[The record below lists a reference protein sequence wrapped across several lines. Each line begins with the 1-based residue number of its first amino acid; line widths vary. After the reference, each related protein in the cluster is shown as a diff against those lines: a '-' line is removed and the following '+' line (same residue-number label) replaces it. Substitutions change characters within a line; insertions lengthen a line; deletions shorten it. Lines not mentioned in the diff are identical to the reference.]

1 MNMTMELSRMKPLRI
16 FPVLLAFVL
25 LAPLSALAEN
35 STTAGRFTVHYNA
48 FTTSTLT
55 PDVAKA
61 YGIQRS
67 NRRGMLNVSII
78 EEKEGATSASVK
90 GRVAVKM
97 VALTGQSTALPMREI
112 KDQKAVYY
120 IGEFPVQSEEKI
132 NFVIEATPEGS
143 DETFVV
149 RMEQQFFGN

>member
-1 MNMTMELSRMKPLRI
+1 MNMTMETPRMKPFRI

-25 LAPLSALAEN
+25 FAPLSALAEN
-35 STTAGRFTVHYNA
+35 STSAGGFTVHYNA

-55 PDVAKA
+55 PEVAKV

-78 EEKEGATSASVK
+78 KEKEGATGASVK